1 MSYIKEKIKEN
12 KNIISNFSYL
22 SILQIFMMLSPLIT
36 YPYLLKTVGL
46 SLYGESVFGQTLAG
60 YIGLVISFGFETV
73 GAKEISINYNNK
85 IKISEIVSSILFAK
99 LFLWII
105 SLILVIIAIL
115 VIPFFSDNKLLYIFS
130 FTICF
135 NELLSFFWFFQGM
148 EKMRFITI
156 VNLISRT
163 VFILL
168 TFILVKTSEDY
179 VYIPLI
185 NGLGY
190 LLSGIISFF
199 IMFKYFDVRI
209 IIPTYE
215 KIIYYF
221 KESFLFFL
229 SGGFVFIKERTNAL
243 ILGSCIGMSE
253 LAIYDFGLK
262 VITMLKYPIVISGD
276 CLFPKIARENNLVF
290 GNKAMKIM
298 FTASIFIYLALIVFQ
313 DYIAYFFGGNNL
325 SDIGYLFPLMGL
337 YLPLTVIAVYARFGL
352 VLHLPKEYKNSL
364 LYSTIIYLVSIV
376 FLYLLNM
383 ISIYTLIISFEL
395 SLAFEAFYRLYYV
408 HKLLNKN

>member
-1 MSYIKEKIKEN
+1 
-12 KNIISNFSYL
+12 
-22 SILQIFMMLSPLIT
+22 
-36 YPYLLKTVGL
+36 
-46 SLYGESVFGQTLAG
+46 
-60 YIGLVISFGFETV
+60 
-73 GAKEISINYNNK
+73 
-85 IKISEIVSSILFAK
+85 
-99 LFLWII
+99 
-105 SLILVIIAIL
+105 
-115 VIPFFSDNKLLYIFS
+115 
-130 FTICF
+130 
-135 NELLSFFWFFQGM
+135 
-148 EKMRFITI
+148 
-156 VNLISRT
+156 
-163 VFILL
+163 
-168 TFILVKTSEDY
+168 
-179 VYIPLI
+179 
-185 NGLGY
+185 
-190 LLSGIISFF
+190 
-199 IMFKYFDVRI
+199 
-209 IIPTYE
+209 
-215 KIIYYF
+215 
-221 KESFLFFL
+221 
-229 SGGFVFIKERTNAL
+229 
-243 ILGSCIGMSE
+243 MSE

-298 FTASIFIYLALIVFQ
+298 FSASILIYFALIVFQ